1 MAGIAK
7 SIEVSNCP
15 IKLEVCFPSC
25 FWRKEDRCIFYSKR
39 GRRIV
44 RRLARKEHSS
54 VIGKGLTKVAQ

>member
-1 MAGIAK
+1 MSVEMKGDMGGTDR

-15 IKLEVCFPSC
+15 IKLEVCFSSC

-44 RRLARKEHSS
+44 RRLAGKER
-54 VIGKGLTKVAQ
+54 